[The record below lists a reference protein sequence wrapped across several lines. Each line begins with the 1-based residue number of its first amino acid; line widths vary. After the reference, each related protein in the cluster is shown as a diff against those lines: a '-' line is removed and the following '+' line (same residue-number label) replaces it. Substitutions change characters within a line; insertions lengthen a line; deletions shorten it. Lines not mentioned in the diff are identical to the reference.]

1 MYSVDPKVY
10 DAYKKSEK
18 KSGGES
24 KKLRQ
29 VRIVSAFTES
39 LDEIPL
45 SLLSRFSLTCLMCD
59 FFSHNSEILL
69 LNCIFSFHNN
79 MQWL

>member
-1 MYSVDPKVY
+1 MYGKWTECMYSVDPKVY

-59 FFSHNSEILL
+59 FF
-69 LNCIFSFHNN
+69 FS
-79 MQWL
+79 QL